1 MLVAEIL
8 AITQIFKFE
17 ISPSYLQEHQYPA
30 DTVSWPAGINTN
42 SGAWVAIAL
51 LGALL
56 LNMLPVRQYGRLEYI
71 FGSIKITFLVVLV
84 LIMTIL
90 NAMQRFH
97 PTRFWTYEQPYGFA
111 SQNFTLRQDIKGY
124 DDLVADGAS
133 GRFLAFWTCMVTS
146 FFSLMGFEII
156 LVTAPENRDLQK
168 EETMKISSRKIV
180 LRVVILYALAV
191 FTVGLNVPY
200 TDPLLVNYA
209 FKGIGGG
216 RSSAFVLAA
225 VRERVPFFPHFL
237 NGFFIF
243 SAFVTGA
250 NSLYA
255 ASRILHAIASL
266 PDAWPRWGWVES
278 IRTRLERTRLGVPM
292 NAVLLS
298 WLVGFLAFLATS
310 GDTAEVHPIE
320 PGTIV
325 VSVWQC

>member
-1 MLVAEIL
+1 VLVAEIL

-17 ISPSYLQEHQYPA
+17 VNPNYLREHQYPA
-30 DTVSWPAGINTN
+30 DTLSWPAGIHTN
-42 SGAWVAIAL
+42 AGVWVGLAL

-71 FGSIKITFLVVLV
+71 FGSIKITFLVLLI

-111 SQNFTLRQDIKGY
+111 SQNITLRAGVEGYSDI
-124 DDLVADGAS
+124 VVEGAS

-146 FFSLMGFEII
+146 FFSLMGFEVI

-168 EETMKISSRKIV
+168 EETIKISSRKII

-200 TDPLLVNYA
+200 TDPLLVSYA
-209 FKGIGGG
+209 VGGIGGG
-216 RSSAFVLAA
+216 RSSSFVLAA

-250 NSLYA
+250 NALYA
-255 ASRILHAIASL
+255 ASRVLHAISSL
-266 PDAWPRWGWVES
+266 PDAWPRWGWMES
-278 IRTRLERTRLGVPM
+278 IRSRLERTRLGVPV

-310 GDTAEVHPIE
+310 GDTADV
-320 PGTIV
+320 GFLR
-325 VSVWQC
+325 S